1 MGVKVSKFC
10 PNCGEELADD
20 ANFCKNCGKDLS
32 KYQKVFNDSNHNV
45 SQYSEKSHT
54 VATVLGFVFAV
65 LIPIIG
71 IFFGI
76 YLITRDD
83 SDSAKRYGK
92 IIIAVAVIVWVINF
106 IFFF

>member
-1 MGVKVSKFC
+1 MSKFC

-32 KYQKVFNDSNHNV
+32 KYRKVFNNDSNHYV
-45 SQYSEKSHT
+45 VQHSEKSHT
-54 VATVLGFVFAV
+54 LATVLGFAFAV

-76 YLITRDD
+76 YLITTDD
-83 SDSAKRYGK
+83 SASAKKYGK

-106 IFFF
+106 IFFI